1 MKIENTIPYET
12 FKYRSLASKIIP
24 FYNSWYYPYAGK
36 VKEPH
41 SQLTLVV
48 LRHKEN

>member
-12 FKYRSLASKIIP
+12 FKYKTLASKMIP
-24 FYNSWYYPYAGK
+24 FFNNWIYPYAGK
-36 VKEPH
+36 VKDPH
-41 SQLTLVV
+41 TQLTLVV